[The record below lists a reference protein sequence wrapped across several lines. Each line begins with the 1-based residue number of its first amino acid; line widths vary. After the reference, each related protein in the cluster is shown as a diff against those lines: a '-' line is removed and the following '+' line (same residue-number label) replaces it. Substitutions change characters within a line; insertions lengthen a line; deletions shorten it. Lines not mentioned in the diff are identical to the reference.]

1 MSIQYLVKAIYSGL
15 VAFVGPISGALLLSD
30 EIGFS
35 DLSTGTWVAAGLLG
49 LIAFGGVLGWQEAP
63 ATVSTS
69 IRPS

>member
-1 MSIQYLVKAIYSGL
+1 MDYQYYVKALYAAV

-35 DLSTGTWVAAGLLG
+35 DLSTGTWVAAGLLA
-49 LIAFGGVLGWQEAP
+49 LIAFGGVLGWQAAP

-69 IRPS
+69 VR